1 MTKGKKQQ
9 HGQGYNILPIIKAIE
24 TAILILM
31 AVYKAVKFVIEE
43 IRTQRVSQHTTDLD
57 GVDQWHLK

>member
-1 MTKGKKQQ
+1 MTKGKKR
-9 HGQGYNILPIIKAIE
+9 QGCKILPIIKAIE

-43 IRTQRVSQHTTDLD
+43 IRTQRVSQHTADSD
-57 GVDQWHLK
+57 GADQWHLK